1 MTKYYRILLSL
12 LLISSYLIDG
22 APTMAPI
29 SLPADDALST
39 YYCIDSPA
47 WSEPSFLPKNC
58 ATAMSQFFVQEMLV
72 HGDVVFEFH
81 AVGAQPRSRY
91 PSQHTP
97 QKFTYEQLPGVPPA
111 TMFGLTDVAS
121 YSDAWNAVKRVKN
134 NCISEYLA
142 TNETIHESGGGM
154 NFRSLTGWS
163 ATGTLHLLRTLGESV
178 ADVKYVLQ
186 EAKALLVSSYG
197 TQIRK

>member
-1 MTKYYRILLSL
+1 MCIFCNELHEIADLKRP
-12 LLISSYLIDG
+12 LIG
-22 APTMAPI
+22 TCTMAI
-29 SLPADDALST
+29 
-39 YYCIDSPA
+39 
-47 WSEPSFLPKNC
+47 
-58 ATAMSQFFVQEMLV
+58 VMLAA
-72 HGDVVFEFH
+72 F
-81 AVGAQPRSRY
+81 Y
-91 PSQHTP
+91 P
-97 QKFTYEQLPGVPPA
+97 EQLPGVPPA

-186 EAKALLVSSYG
+186 EAKALLVSFYG